1 MEPASDA
8 VDLLAVGMARCFGCR
23 NRFGLAGLVILE
35 CGIVCCRRC
44 SERRELLLARDLGS
58 SVEVI
63 G

>member
-1 MEPASDA
+1 MEPAADA
-8 VDLLAVGMARCFGCR
+8 VDLLAAGMARCFGCR
-23 NRFGLAGLVILE
+23 NRFGLAGLVVLE

-44 SERRELLLARDLGS
+44 SERRELLLAQDQAS